1 MLRRPITH
9 DEALET
15 ELILEDVVL
24 EVRVLASIAVVD
36 LVVGAHNRASA
47 CADGFG
53 KRPDVKLV
61 LEAVSEDPHSETVSQ
76 HTRVTSSR
84 FEEIASLTFGPP

>member
-1 MLRRPITH
+1 VLRRPITH

-15 ELILEDVVL
+15 KLILEDVVL

-47 CADGFG
+47 CADGLS
-53 KRPDVKLV
+53 KRPDVKFV
-61 LEAVSEDPHSETVSQ
+61 LKIVSLIPQNKSCLNIPE
-76 HTRVTSSR
+76 
-84 FEEIASLTFGPP
+84 

>member
-36 LVVGAHNRASA
+36 LVVGAHDRASA
-47 CADGFG
+47 CADGLG

-61 LEAVSEDPHSETVSQ
+61 LEGVSGDPQIKWLSRR
-76 HTRVTSSR
+76 TRVTSSR
-84 FEEIASLTFGPP
+84 FDEIASLTFGPP